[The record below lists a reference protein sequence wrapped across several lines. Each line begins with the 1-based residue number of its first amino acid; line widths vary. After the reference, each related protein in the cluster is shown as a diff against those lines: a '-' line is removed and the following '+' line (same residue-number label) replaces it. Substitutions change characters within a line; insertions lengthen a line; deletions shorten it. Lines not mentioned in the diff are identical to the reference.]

1 MPAVLD
7 VLVYAGLV
15 VGVTLIGAGLY
26 LTLGGDF
33 PGWWERRFIWPL
45 VHLTPGV
52 VRLQGIAGI
61 TIGASILAIV
71 LARIIPDPIGGL
83 FVLLAMLAYVSGAA
97 VFVFSAFLSRREVD

>member
-1 MPAVLD
+1 LPAVLD
-7 VLVYAGLV
+7 ILVYAALV
-15 VGVTLIGAGLY
+15 VGALLIGGGLY
-26 LTLGGDF
+26 LMLGGDF

-71 LARIIPDPIGGL
+71 LARILPDPSGGL
-83 FVLLAMLAYVSGAA
+83 LVLLAMLAYVSGAA
-97 VFVFSAFLSRREVD
+97 IYVFSAFVSRRTVD